1 MKFEFRMEGLHFED
15 ARMDQRG
22 ELGPINFSME
32 AQPAEIIEMIK
43 AEGAVIQ
50 ELLRLGRDFLAL
62 EREKESRR
70 RNERR
75 NANKRF

>member
-1 MKFEFRMEGLHFED
+1 MKFEFRMEGLTFED
-15 ARMDQRG
+15 RKMEQRG
-22 ELGPINFSME
+22 QLGPINFSME
-32 AQPAEIIEMIK
+32 AQPVEMIEMIK
-43 AEGAVIQ
+43 AEGQMFQ

-70 RNERR
+70 KEERR

>member
-32 AQPAEIIEMIK
+32 AQPAEMIEMIK
-43 AEGAVIQ
+43 AEGMVIA
-50 ELLRLGRDFLAL
+50 EVLKVARDFLAL
-62 EREKESRR
+62 EKEKEARR
-70 RNERR
+70 REERR
-75 NANKRF
+75 NRNKRF